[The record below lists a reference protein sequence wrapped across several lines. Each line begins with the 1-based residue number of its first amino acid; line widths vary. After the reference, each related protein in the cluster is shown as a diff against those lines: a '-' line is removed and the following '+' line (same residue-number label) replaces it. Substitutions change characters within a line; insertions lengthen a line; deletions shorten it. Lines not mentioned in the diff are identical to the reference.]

1 MAPRSTFPV
10 GSTRIASTSTKLA
23 GDGKKGT
30 VERRAVRLAAG
41 QNDPAE
47 AIAGLTAGER
57 VVVEGPADLAAGA
70 KVREKKGD

>member
-1 MAPRSTFPV
+1 MTVPRAAVRSSEGATYV
-10 GSTRIASTSTKLA
+10 LVVA
-23 GDGKKGT
+23 GDAKKGT
-30 VERRAVRLAAG
+30 IERRAVRLAAG

-47 AIAGLTAGER
+47 AIAGLSAGER

>member
-1 MAPRSTFPV
+1 
-10 GSTRIASTSTKLA
+10 
-23 GDGKKGT
+23 
-30 VERRAVRLAAG
+30 VRLAAG

-47 AIAGLTAGER
+47 AIAGISAGER